1 MGVKYYTQFLVAESN
16 AAGPC
21 EYSGVI
27 EVTRQTERMMG
38 LREIERLLARNFD
51 IDAKAVTVLHWSRLH

>member
-1 MGVKYYTQFLVAESN
+1 MGIKYYTQFLVAEAN
-16 AAGPC
+16 MANPC

-27 EVTRQTERMMG
+27 EVTQHTGRALGTQ
-38 LREIERLLARNFD
+38 EIERLLARNFD